1 MLEMDSFRKE
11 SNRKV
16 LKNFLGIKRTQIYF
30 CPVRIN
36 SATSQKSGATNLN
49 CDFGVLKDC
58 CCNIQNAITTVG
70 GQVGYT
76 SERVI
81 NAVERG
87 NCDVIQAI
95 NNCCCNTQKAII
107 EQGYQNQLANERQT
121 YQITNSVDSVP
132 TLEIGK
138 VTNVSVPVPKYGNPG
153 MYNQEMIV
161 DITADINGTSA
172 NFQKLPAMG
181 DIADF
186 GNNIV
191 VSCNKEAM
199 NSEVSSM
206 KQRSLDIINSIE
218 THQSI
223 IKGCDEILQQL
234 NPEIIEKQRQE
245 QENKALREE
254 INSLKEMFKEFI
266 NTSLKQEK
274 HGNNN

>member
-1 MLEMDSFRKE
+1 MAFQNLR
-11 SNRKV
+11 
-16 LKNFLGIKRTQIYF
+16 
-30 CPVRIN
+30 N
-36 SATSQKSGATNLN
+36 S
-49 CDFGVLKDC
+49 
-58 CCNIQNAITTVG
+58 
-70 GQVGYT
+70 
-76 SERVI
+76 
-81 NAVERG
+81 
-87 NCDVIQAI
+87 
-95 NNCCCNTQKAII
+95 
-107 EQGYQNQLANERQT
+107 NQLF
-121 YQITNSVDSVP
+121 ILHKDSAP

-223 IKGCDEILQQL
+223 IKGCDEILSQL
-234 NPEIIEKQRQE
+234 NPEIVEKQRQE

-254 INSLKEMFKEFI
+254 INSLKEMFREFI
-266 NTSLKQEK
+266 KTSLKQEQ